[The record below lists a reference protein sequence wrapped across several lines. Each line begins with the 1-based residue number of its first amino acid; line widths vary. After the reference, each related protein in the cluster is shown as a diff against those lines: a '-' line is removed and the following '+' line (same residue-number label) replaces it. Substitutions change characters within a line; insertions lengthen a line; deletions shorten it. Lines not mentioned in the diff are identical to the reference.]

1 MIKKT
6 KESQYASSDEKEK
19 VRNFLLFPL
28 FRKIHKTAE
37 RSLIILELI
46 DEDLESIRRLK
57 IIDPWCEVIGVTF
70 GDQDLSQNS
79 FCVFEEKLGKLMKD
93 NYFLDSYPCGFDFIN
108 LDFYGPGRFFDET
121 KSWRPD
127 LLINVLKMQ
136 SKQKTFGLMLT
147 VDSYDDIFPR
157 RNHIITNG
165 KSVLDL
171 RKVLLPLILPSIAKF
186 AALNSLE
193 ANYERFVSIAG
204 IVKEVSLIA
213 NFAGY
218 SIKPFKK
225 PVVYIG
231 ESSGHITPMISIGF
245 VFKKRKKNFSDKEI
259 IKFTKKVI
267 FLYK

>member
-6 KESQYASSDEKEK
+6 KESQYSSSSEKEK

-28 FRKIHKTAE
+28 FRKIHKIAE
-37 RSLIILELI
+37 RSLTILELI

-79 FCVFEEKLGKLMKD
+79 FCIFEEKLDKLMKD
-93 NYFLDSYPCGFDFIN
+93 NYFLDSYPTGFDFIN

-136 SKQKTFGLMLT
+136 SKQKAFGLMLT

-157 RNHIITNG
+157 RNHIIANG
-165 KSVLDL
+165 KNELDL
-171 RKVLLPLILPSIAKF
+171 RKALLPSIMPSIANF
-186 AALNSLE
+186 ASTNNLE
-193 ANYERFVSIAG
+193 ANYERLISIAG
-204 IVKEVSLIA
+204 LVKEVSLIA
-213 NFAGY
+213 NFSGY
-218 SIKPFKK
+218 SIQPFKK
-225 PVVYIG
+225 PVVYVG
-231 ESSGHITPMISIGF
+231 KSSGHITPMISLGF
-245 VFKKRKKNFSDKEI
+245 LFLKRKKNLSDKEI
-259 IKFTKKVI
+259 IKFTKKAV